1 MADYLEKLNPEQREA
16 VTTTEGCIRV
26 VAGAGSGKT
35 RTLTARY
42 LFLVEELG
50 ISTANILCV
59 TFTNKAAG
67 EMRKRIRR
75 SLPDQDLGRITT
87 FHGFCVGLLKE
98 DCHVAQYPSTFI
110 VLDEEDKDFFSL
122 VCAFEVDDMDQL
134 ELFYSAASEAS
145 REYRIAKAYIGEIE
159 DECFE
164 IRFCVE
170 GLATPELFRSNLR
183 RYVELLLDMQESVFD
198 ACEEDDSDAE

>member
-1 MADYLEKLNPEQREA
+1 MPWLKKASSLRS
-16 VTTTEGCIRV
+16 T
-26 VAGAGSGKT
+26 KT
-35 RTLTARY
+35 ATSPSSRARSP
-42 LFLVEELG
+42 FPHP
-50 ISTANILCV
+50 
-59 TFTNKAAG
+59 
-67 EMRKRIRR
+67 RR
-75 SLPDQDLGRITT
+75 GRQ
-87 FHGFCVGLLKE
+87 GLLLSGLRLRSGR
-98 DCHVAQYPSTFI
+98 HGSA
-110 VLDEEDKDFFSL
+110 
-122 VCAFEVDDMDQL
+122 

-170 GLATPELFRSNLR
+170 GLVTPELFRSNLR

>member
-1 MADYLEKLNPEQREA
+1 MDKKFCFDALAEEGFQPEIDED
-16 VTTTEGCIRV
+16 GDI
-26 VAGAGSGKT
+26 S
-35 RTLTARY
+35 
-42 LFLVEELG
+42 FL
-50 ISTANILCV
+50 
-59 TFTNKAAG
+59 AG
-67 EMRKRIRR
+67 EI
-75 SLPDQDLGRITT
+75 SL
-87 FHGFCVGLLKE
+87 
-98 DCHVAQYPSTFI
+98 
-110 VLDEEDKDFFSL
+110 SL
-122 VCAFEVDDMDQL
+122 ILEVDDMDQL

>member
-1 MADYLEKLNPEQREA
+1 MVPRTAKPRPRPRREKDHPMDKKFCFDALAEEGFQPEIDED
-16 VTTTEGCIRV
+16 GDI
-26 VAGAGSGKT
+26 S
-35 RTLTARY
+35 
-42 LFLVEELG
+42 FL
-50 ISTANILCV
+50 
-59 TFTNKAAG
+59 AG
-67 EMRKRIRR
+67 EV
-75 SLPDQDLGRITT
+75 SLS
-87 FHGFCVGLLKE
+87 LL
-98 DCHVAQYPSTFI
+98 
-110 VLDEEDKDFFSL
+110 LDEEDKDFFSL

-198 ACEEDDSDAE
+198 ACGEDEEEE

>member
-1 MADYLEKLNPEQREA
+1 MDKKFCFDALAEEGFQPEIDED
-16 VTTTEGCIRV
+16 GDI
-26 VAGAGSGKT
+26 S
-35 RTLTARY
+35 
-42 LFLVEELG
+42 FL
-50 ISTANILCV
+50 
-59 TFTNKAAG
+59 AG
-67 EMRKRIRR
+67 EI
-75 SLPDQDLGRITT
+75 SLSLI
-87 FHGFCVGLLKE
+87 
-98 DCHVAQYPSTFI
+98 
-110 VLDEEDKDFFSL
+110 LDEEDKDFFSL

-183 RYVELLLDMQESVFD
+183 RYVELLLDMQERRRLRRRVAFPSFRHLPAGARARCPLLYVSCKKMLAFFGHQD
-198 ACEEDDSDAE
+198 YKTVLDLADKVE

>member
-1 MADYLEKLNPEQREA
+1 MPWLKKASSLRSTKTATSPSSRA
-16 VTTTEGCIRV
+16 RSPFPSSSTR
-26 VAGAGSGKT
+26 KT
-35 RTLTARY
+35 RTSSLWSAPSKWTTW
-42 LFLVEELG
+42 
-50 ISTANILCV
+50 ISW
-59 TFTNKAAG
+59 
-67 EMRKRIRR
+67 
-75 SLPDQDLGRITT
+75 
-87 FHGFCVGLLKE
+87 
-98 DCHVAQYPSTFI
+98 
-110 VLDEEDKDFFSL
+110 
-122 VCAFEVDDMDQL
+122 

>member
-1 MADYLEKLNPEQREA
+1 MDKKFCFDALAEEGFQPEIDED
-16 VTTTEGCIRV
+16 GDI
-26 VAGAGSGKT
+26 S
-35 RTLTARY
+35 
-42 LFLVEELG
+42 FL
-50 ISTANILCV
+50 
-59 TFTNKAAG
+59 AG
-67 EMRKRIRR
+67 EI
-75 SLPDQDLGRITT
+75 SLSLI
-87 FHGFCVGLLKE
+87 
-98 DCHVAQYPSTFI
+98 
-110 VLDEEDKDFFSL
+110 LDEEDKDFF
-122 VCAFEVDDMDQL
+122 DMDQL

>member
-1 MADYLEKLNPEQREA
+1 M
-16 VTTTEGCIRV
+16 
-26 VAGAGSGKT
+26 
-35 RTLTARY
+35 
-42 LFLVEELG
+42 FELG
-50 ISTANILCV
+50 MLVAT
-59 TFTNKAAG
+59 T
-67 EMRKRIRR
+67 RIADKIREDKEFNHFVFY
-75 SLPDQDLGRITT
+75 SLERYKNCDWGD
-87 FHGFCVGLLKE
+87 
-98 DCHVAQYPSTFI
+98 
-110 VLDEEDKDFFSL
+110 LDEEDKDFFSL

-170 GLATPELFRSNLR
+170 GLVTPELFRSNLR

>member
-1 MADYLEKLNPEQREA
+1 MDKKFCFDALAEEGFQPEIEA
-16 VTTTEGCIRV
+16 
-26 VAGAGSGKT
+26 
-35 RTLTARY
+35 
-42 LFLVEELG
+42 
-50 ISTANILCV
+50 
-59 TFTNKAAG
+59 
-67 EMRKRIRR
+67 
-75 SLPDQDLGRITT
+75 
-87 FHGFCVGLLKE
+87 
-98 DCHVAQYPSTFI
+98 
-110 VLDEEDKDFFSL
+110 
-122 VCAFEVDDMDQL
+122 DDMDQL

>member
-1 MADYLEKLNPEQREA
+1 MAEERIQKIMSEQGLCSRRAAEQIIAEGRVKVNGHAGKRITPMDKKFCFDALAEEGFQPEIDED
-16 VTTTEGCIRV
+16 GDI
-26 VAGAGSGKT
+26 S
-35 RTLTARY
+35 
-42 LFLVEELG
+42 FL
-50 ISTANILCV
+50 
-59 TFTNKAAG
+59 AG
-67 EMRKRIRR
+67 EI
-75 SLPDQDLGRITT
+75 SLSLI
-87 FHGFCVGLLKE
+87 
-98 DCHVAQYPSTFI
+98 
-110 VLDEEDKDFFSL
+110 LDEEDKDFFSL

>member
-1 MADYLEKLNPEQREA
+1 MDKKVCFDALAEEGFQPEIDED
-16 VTTTEGCIRV
+16 GDI
-26 VAGAGSGKT
+26 S
-35 RTLTARY
+35 
-42 LFLVEELG
+42 FL
-50 ISTANILCV
+50 
-59 TFTNKAAG
+59 AG
-67 EMRKRIRR
+67 EI
-75 SLPDQDLGRITT
+75 SLSLI
-87 FHGFCVGLLKE
+87 
-98 DCHVAQYPSTFI
+98 
-110 VLDEEDKDFFSL
+110 LDEEDKDFFSL

-198 ACEEDDSDAE
+198 ACEEDDTDAE